1 MFFLICLT
9 FLSVYIEVRN
19 IRDVKRFHVRLG
31 RKDCVRERCEMDF
44 SAGAAWMDGEVMPV
58 SEAKIS
64 VFDWG
69 LTRSDITYDV
79 VHVWEG
85 AFFRL
90 DDYLERFEISMEKLR
105 LEVGMEKSA
114 IRSALIE
121 LVATSG
127 LQSAYVSMVAS
138 RGTPIIPGTRDPR
151 ACSNHFYA
159 WAVPF
164 IWVIP
169 EEIAKRGAHISIA
182 QDVRR
187 ISSNSVDPKVKNY
200 HWGDMTAALFQALD
214 DGYDTTV
221 LLDHNGLV
229 TEGPGFNIFAVI
241 DGSVVT
247 PRSGMLEGISRK
259 TVLEICEEL
268 GIPCAVNDISKDEFM
283 DAQEVFTTTT
293 AGGLVPVTR
302 VNGHIFSNDVIGL
315 TTAKILLTYWDWHKR
330 EDLVLK
336 VKYIDI

>member
-1 MFFLICLT
+1 MNGQI
-9 FLSVYIEVRN
+9 I
-19 IRDVKRFHVRLG
+19 
-31 RKDCVRERCEMDF
+31 
-44 SAGAAWMDGEVMPV
+44 PV

-85 AFFRL
+85 AFFRIE
-90 DDYLERFEISMEKLR
+90 DYLDRFEVSMKKMR
-105 LEVGMEKSA
+105 LDVGMDRSA
-114 IRSALIE
+114 IRNALIE

-138 RGTPIIPGTRDPR
+138 RGTPLIPGTRDPR
-151 ACSNHFYA
+151 GCRNHFYA

-169 EEIAKRGAHISIA
+169 EAVAKRGAHISVA
-182 QDVRR
+182 RDSRR
-187 ISSNSVDPKVKNY
+187 IPSNSVDPTVKNY

-214 DGYDTTV
+214 AGYDTTV
-221 LLDHNGLV
+221 LLDHNNLV

-241 DGSVVT
+241 NGKVVT
-247 PRSGMLEGISRK
+247 PKSGMLEGISRK
-259 TVLEICEEL
+259 TVLEICAAL
-268 GIPCAVNDISKDEFM
+268 DIPCAATDISEEAFM
-283 DAQEVFTTTT
+283 NAEEVFTATT

-315 TTAKILLTYWDWHKR
+315 TTAKILQTYWDWHKR

-336 VKYIDI
+336 VWYNDI

>member
-1 MFFLICLT
+1 
-9 FLSVYIEVRN
+9 
-19 IRDVKRFHVRLG
+19 
-31 RKDCVRERCEMDF
+31 MDF
-44 SAGAAWMDGEVMPV
+44 SAGAAWMSGQVIPI

-79 VHVWEG
+79 VHVWDG

-90 DDYLERFEISMEKLR
+90 DDYLDRFELSMKKLR
-105 LEVGMEKSA
+105 FDVGMGRST

-138 RGTPIIPGTRDPR
+138 RGTPIATGNRDPR
-151 ACSNHFYA
+151 ACTNHFYA

-164 IWVIP
+164 ISVIP
-169 EEIAKRGAHISIA
+169 KDVVKRGAHISIA
-182 QDVRR
+182 QDARR
-187 ISSNSVDPKVKNY
+187 IPSTSVDPTVKNY

-214 DGYDTTV
+214 EGYDTTV
-221 LLDHNGLV
+221 LLDHNDLV

-241 DGSVVT
+241 SDRVIT
-247 PRSGMLEGISRK
+247 PKSGMLEGISRK
-259 TVLEICEEL
+259 TVFEICAEL
-268 GIPCAVNDISKDEFM
+268 GIPCEATDIQKDDFIS
-283 DAQEVFTTTT
+283 ASEVFTATT

-302 VNGHIFSNDVIGL
+302 VNGRILGNDVIGP
-315 TTAKILLTYWDWHKR
+315 TTAKILQTYWDWHRR
-330 EDLVLK
+330 EDLALK
-336 VKYIDI
+336 VHYNIG

>member
-1 MFFLICLT
+1 MT
-9 FLSVYIEVRN
+9 Y
-19 IRDVKRFHVRLG
+19 
-31 RKDCVRERCEMDF
+31 
-44 SAGAAWMDGEVMPV
+44 ATGAAWMDGQVIPV

-90 DDYLERFEISMEKLR
+90 EDYLDRFTVSMDKLR
-105 LEVGMEKSA
+105 LDVGMNRADIKA
-114 IRSALIE
+114 ALVE

-138 RGTPIIPGTRDPR
+138 RGTPLVPGTRDPR
-151 ACSNHFYA
+151 ACTNHFYA

-169 EEIAKRGAHISIA
+169 QEVVQRGAHIS
-182 QDVRR
+182 VEENLRR
-187 ISSNSVDPKVKNY
+187 IPPQSVDPTVKNY
-200 HWGDMTAALFQALD
+200 HWGDMTAALFNALD
-214 DGYDTTV
+214 AGYDTTV
-221 LLDHNGLV
+221 LLNTNGYI

-241 DGSVVT
+241 DGKVLT

-259 TVLEICEEL
+259 TVLEMCVEL
-268 GIPCAVNDISKDEFM
+268 GIPCAEADISLAEFLSADEL
-283 DAQEVFTTTT
+283 FTATT
-293 AGGLVPVTR
+293 AGGPVPVTR
-302 VNGHIFSNDVIGL
+302 VNKTILGNDAIGPI
-315 TTAKILLTYWDWHKR
+315 TAQVLKTYWDWHHR
-330 EDLVLK
+330 DDLTEK
-336 VKYIDI
+336 IAYI

>member
-1 MFFLICLT
+1 
-9 FLSVYIEVRN
+9 
-19 IRDVKRFHVRLG
+19 
-31 RKDCVRERCEMDF
+31 MDF
-44 SAGAAWMDGEVMPV
+44 SAGAAWMSGQVIPI

-79 VHVWEG
+79 VHVWDG

-90 DDYLERFEISMEKLR
+90 DDYLDRFELSMKKLR
-105 LEVGMEKSA
+105 FDVGMGRST

-138 RGTPIIPGTRDPR
+138 RGTPIAPGNRDPR
-151 ACSNHFYA
+151 ACTNHFYA

-169 EEIAKRGAHISIA
+169 KDVVKRGAHISIA
-182 QDVRR
+182 QDARR
-187 ISSNSVDPKVKNY
+187 IPSNSVDPTVKNY

-214 DGYDTTV
+214 EGYDTTV
-221 LLDHNGLV
+221 LLDHNDLV

-241 DGSVVT
+241 SDRVIT
-247 PRSGMLEGISRK
+247 PKSGMLEGISRK
-259 TVLEICEEL
+259 TVFEICAEL
-268 GIPCAVNDISKDEFM
+268 GIPCEATDIQKDDFIS
-283 DAQEVFTTTT
+283 ASEVFTATT

-302 VNGHIFSNDVIGL
+302 VNGRILGNDVIGP
-315 TTAKILLTYWDWHKR
+315 TTAKILQTYWDWHRR
-330 EDLVLK
+330 EDLALK
-336 VKYIDI
+336 VHYNIG

>member
-1 MFFLICLT
+1 MNGQI
-9 FLSVYIEVRN
+9 I
-19 IRDVKRFHVRLG
+19 
-31 RKDCVRERCEMDF
+31 
-44 SAGAAWMDGEVMPV
+44 PV

-85 AFFRL
+85 AFFRIE
-90 DDYLERFEISMEKLR
+90 DYLDRFEVSMKKMR
-105 LEVGMEKSA
+105 LDVGMDRSA
-114 IRSALIE
+114 IRNALIE

-138 RGTPIIPGTRDPR
+138 RGTPLIPGTRDPR
-151 ACSNHFYA
+151 GCRNHFYA

-169 EEIAKRGAHISIA
+169 EAVAKRGAHISVA
-182 QDVRR
+182 RDSRR
-187 ISSNSVDPKVKNY
+187 IPSNSVDPTVKNY

-221 LLDHNGLV
+221 LLDHNNLV

-241 DGSVVT
+241 NGKVVT
-247 PRSGMLEGISRK
+247 PKSGMLEGISRK
-259 TVLEICEEL
+259 TVLEICAAL
-268 GIPCAVNDISKDEFM
+268 DIPCAATDISEEAFM
-283 DAQEVFTTTT
+283 NAEEVFTATT
-293 AGGLVPVTR
+293 AGGPVPVTR
-302 VNGHIFSNDVIGL
+302 VNGRIFGNDTIGPL
-315 TTAKILLTYWDWHKR
+315 TAKIINTYWDWHKR
-330 EDLVLK
+330 EDLALK
-336 VKYIDI
+336 IRYTPTSELT

>member
-1 MFFLICLT
+1 
-9 FLSVYIEVRN
+9 
-19 IRDVKRFHVRLG
+19 
-31 RKDCVRERCEMDF
+31 MDF
-44 SAGAAWMDGEVMPV
+44 SAGAAWMSGQVIPI

-79 VHVWEG
+79 VHVWDG

-90 DDYLERFEISMEKLR
+90 DDYLDRFELSMKKLR
-105 LEVGMEKSA
+105 FDVGMGRST

-138 RGTPIIPGTRDPR
+138 RGTPIAPGNRDPR
-151 ACSNHFYA
+151 ACTNHFYA

-169 EEIAKRGAHISIA
+169 KDVVKRGAHISIA
-182 QDVRR
+182 QDARR
-187 ISSNSVDPKVKNY
+187 IPSTSVDPTLKNY

-214 DGYDTTV
+214 EGYDTTV
-221 LLDHNGLV
+221 LLDHNDLV

-241 DGSVVT
+241 SDRVIT
-247 PRSGMLEGISRK
+247 PKSGMLEGISRK
-259 TVLEICEEL
+259 TVFEICAEL
-268 GIPCAVNDISKDEFM
+268 GIPCEATDIQKDDFIS
-283 DAQEVFTTTT
+283 ASEVFTATT

-302 VNGHIFSNDVIGL
+302 VNGRILGNDVIGP
-315 TTAKILLTYWDWHKR
+315 TTAKILQTYWDWHRR
-330 EDLVLK
+330 EDLALK
-336 VKYIDI
+336 VHYNIG

>member
-1 MFFLICLT
+1 M
-9 FLSVYIEVRN
+9 
-19 IRDVKRFHVRLG
+19 
-31 RKDCVRERCEMDF
+31 MDF
-44 SAGAAWMDGEVMPV
+44 SAGAAWMNGQVMPV

-79 VHVWEG
+79 VHVWKG

-90 DDYLERFEISMEKLR
+90 DDYLDRFEVSMKKLR
-105 LEVGMEKSA
+105 LDVGMDRST

-121 LVATSG
+121 LVGTSG

-138 RGTPIIPGTRDPR
+138 RGTPIAPGTRDPR
-151 ACSNHFYA
+151 ACTNHFYA

-169 EEIAKRGAHISIA
+169 EDVAKRGAHMSIA
-182 QDVRR
+182 EDTRR
-187 ISSNSVDPKVKNY
+187 IPFNSVDPTVKNY
-200 HWGDMTAALFQALD
+200 HWADMTAALFQALD

-221 LLDHNGLV
+221 LLDHNDLV

-241 DGSVVT
+241 DGRVVT

-268 GIPCAVNDISKDEFM
+268 GIPCKATDINKNDFIN
-283 DAQEVFTTTT
+283 AQEVFIATT
-293 AGGLVPVTR
+293 AGGPVPVTR
-302 VNGHIFSNDVIGL
+302 VNGRILGNNVIGSI
-315 TTAKILLTYWDWHKR
+315 TAKILQTYWDWHRR
-330 EDLVLK
+330 EDLILK
-336 VKYIDI
+336 VRYKIG

>member
-1 MFFLICLT
+1 MMKTNDYLQ
-9 FLSVYIEVRN
+9 
-19 IRDVKRFHVRLG
+19 
-31 RKDCVRERCEMDF
+31 
-44 SAGAAWMDGEVMPV
+44 GAAWMNGEIMPV

-69 LTRSDITYDV
+69 LTRSDVTYDV

-85 AFFRL
+85 SFFRL
-90 DDYLERFEISMEKLR
+90 DDYLDRFMVSMQKLR
-105 LEVGMEKSA
+105 LDVGMDRAA
-114 IRSALIE
+114 IRAALVD

-138 RGTPIIPGTRDPR
+138 RGTPIVPGTRDPR
-151 ACSNHFYA
+151 ACANHFYA

-169 EEIAKRGAHISIA
+169 QDVAKRGAHISLA
-182 QDVRR
+182 QDARR
-187 ISSNSVDPKVKNY
+187 IPVNSVDPTVKNY

-221 LLDHNGLV
+221 LLDHNGFV

-241 DGSVVT
+241 DGIVVT
-247 PRSGMLEGISRK
+247 PQSGMLEGISRK

-268 GIPCAVNDISKDEFM
+268 GLPCAVRDITASEFLAA
-283 DAQEVFTTTT
+283 DEVFTATT
-293 AGGLVPVTR
+293 AGGPVAVTR
-302 VNGHIFSNDVIGL
+302 VNDRILGNDVAGAMTEQII
-315 TTAKILLTYWDWHKR
+315 ATYWAWHDR
-330 EDLVLK
+330 ADLNTK
-336 VKYIDI
+336 VTYL

>member
-1 MFFLICLT
+1 
-9 FLSVYIEVRN
+9 
-19 IRDVKRFHVRLG
+19 
-31 RKDCVRERCEMDF
+31 MDF
-44 SAGAAWMDGEVMPV
+44 SAGAAWMNGQIIPV

-85 AFFRL
+85 AFFRIE
-90 DDYLERFEISMEKLR
+90 DYLDRFEVSMKKMR
-105 LEVGMEKSA
+105 LDVGMDRSA
-114 IRSALIE
+114 IRNALIE

-138 RGTPIIPGTRDPR
+138 RGTPLIPGTRDPR
-151 ACSNHFYA
+151 GCRNHFYA

-169 EEIAKRGAHISIA
+169 EAVAKRGAHISVA
-182 QDVRR
+182 RDSRR
-187 ISSNSVDPKVKNY
+187 IPSNSVDPTVKNY

-221 LLDHNGLV
+221 LLDHNNLV

-241 DGSVVT
+241 NGKVVT
-247 PRSGMLEGISRK
+247 PKSGMLEGISRK
-259 TVLEICEEL
+259 TVLEICAAL
-268 GIPCAVNDISKDEFM
+268 DIPCAVTNISEEAFM
-283 DAQEVFTTTT
+283 NAEEVFTATT
-293 AGGLVPVTR
+293 AGGPVPVTR
-302 VNGHIFSNDVIGL
+302 VNGRIFGNDTIGPL
-315 TTAKILLTYWDWHKR
+315 TAKIINTYWDWHKR
-330 EDLVLK
+330 EDLALK
-336 VKYIDI
+336 IRYTPTSEFT

>member
-1 MFFLICLT
+1 
-9 FLSVYIEVRN
+9 
-19 IRDVKRFHVRLG
+19 
-31 RKDCVRERCEMDF
+31 MDF
-44 SAGAAWMDGEVMPV
+44 SAGAAWMNGQVIPI

-90 DDYLERFEISMEKLR
+90 DDYLDRFELSMKKLR
-105 LEVGMEKSA
+105 FDVGMGRST

-138 RGTPIIPGTRDPR
+138 RGTPIAPGNRDPR
-151 ACSNHFYA
+151 ACTNHFYA

-164 IWVIP
+164 IWIIP
-169 EEIAKRGAHISIA
+169 KDVVKRGVHISIA
-182 QDVRR
+182 QDARR
-187 ISSNSVDPKVKNY
+187 IPSTSVDPTVKNY

-214 DGYDTTV
+214 EGYDTTV
-221 LLDHNGLV
+221 LLDHNDLV

-241 DGSVVT
+241 SDRVIT
-247 PRSGMLEGISRK
+247 PKSGMLEGISRK
-259 TVLEICEEL
+259 TVFEICAEL
-268 GIPCAVNDISKDEFM
+268 GIPCEATDIQKDDFIS
-283 DAQEVFTTTT
+283 ASEVFTATT

-302 VNGHIFSNDVIGL
+302 VNGRILGNDVIGP
-315 TTAKILLTYWDWHKR
+315 TTAKILQTYWDWHRR
-330 EDLVLK
+330 EDLALK
-336 VKYIDI
+336 VHYNIG